1 VFVFVF
7 GLGSKIPPKFNFC
20 FPKLEGFGE
29 NEREAFQNFIKPTKL
44 FQYIL
49 EFQYLFE
56 NVKLAYRN

>member
-1 VFVFVF
+1 V
-7 GLGSKIPPKFNFC
+7 L
-20 FPKLEGFGE
+20 KLEGFGE

-56 NVKLAYRN
+56 NAKLAYQN